1 LGSEGTV
8 VAGYGRACLVQ
19 AGGELV
25 RAKAR
30 NRQVQP
36 VAGDRVMLVDNDIIE
51 AVAPRSSVFSRASNH
66 RTKVIAA
73 NVTQIVAV
81 AACEPPFSDELLCR
95 FAIAAEHHG
104 LPLAIVLNKVDIA
117 GRRDEAAGMLAPF
130 LEAGHAVVELSA
142 SLDAS
147 PLLPLLSGHRS
158 VLVGQSGMGKST
170 LLKQLVPGAD
180 VQIREISQFL
190 AAGKQ
195 STTASRLYELD
206 ASTSII
212 DTPGV
217 AEFGLAG
224 LDARTLAAG
233 FREIAALA
241 ARCKFSDCRHL
252 AEPGCAVRAG
262 GMHPRRLLL
271 YERIMRAEMPA

>member
-8 VAGYGRACLVQ
+8 VAGYGRDCLVQ
-19 AGGELV
+19 AGGGLV

-36 VAGDRVMLVDNDIIE
+36 VAGDRVLLVEGNIIE
-51 AVAPRSSVFSRASNH
+51 ALAPRTSVFARAGSH

-81 AACEPPFSDELLCR
+81 AACEPPFSDELLSR
-95 FAIAAEHHG
+95 FAIAAEWNE
-104 LPLAIVLNKVDIA
+104 LPMTIVLNKMDLADLRA
-117 GRRDEAAGMLAPF
+117 GALEMLAPF
-130 LEAGHAVVELSA
+130 RDVGYPVVELSA
-142 SLDAS
+142 SRDAAPLR
-147 PLLPLLSGHRS
+147 PLLTGHRS

-170 LLKQLVPGAD
+170 LLKQLVPEAE
-180 VQIREISQFL
+180 VHIQEISSFL

-195 STTASRLYELD
+195 STTASRLYSLD
-206 ASTSII
+206 ERSSVI

-224 LDARTLAAG
+224 LDARAIARG
-233 FREIAALA
+233 FREIAELA
-241 ARCKFSDCRHL
+241 TRCRFSDCRHL
-252 AEPGCAVRAG
+252 AEPGCAVRDAI
-262 GMHPRRLLL
+262 HPRRLLL